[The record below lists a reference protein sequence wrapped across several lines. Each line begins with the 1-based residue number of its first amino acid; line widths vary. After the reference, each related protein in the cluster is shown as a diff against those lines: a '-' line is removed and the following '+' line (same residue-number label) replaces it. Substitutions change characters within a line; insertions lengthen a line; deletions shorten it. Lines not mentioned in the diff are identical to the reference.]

1 MLLCIRGLRLMLS
14 VLPDAECYLGLL
26 SICLS
31 HYAQDKQSQAPAAI
45 LYLFSSNELPKRWPR
60 RYLGK
65 HQYWALFFRQ

>member
-45 LYLFSSNELPKRWPR
+45 LYLFSSNELPKR
-60 RYLGK
+60 
-65 HQYWALFFRQ
+65 